1 MFKLLKDHNEYS
13 LINSTRY
20 LVATT
25 DKTILKASP
34 EKYKL
39 CKEQCDEIF
48 EVVDIEKMAEQLAW
62 KLVNKTNHGLS
73 KHNIVKS
80 SFINGYH
87 NCQEIQGFKFKASDM
102 IEFATWMN
110 KLTPAQRV
118 SVWSKNGEYKGL
130 FTMDEE
136 QLLEKWLHE
145 KQEIRVKY
153 ELDLD
158 APCPKCGEEENLH
171 GNYDYGQKGAPFI
184 ETLCNECGN
193 IYATP
198 LLNKKGCVTLIK
210 L

>member
-25 DKTILKASP
+25 DKTILNASP

-39 CKEQCDEIF
+39 SREQCDEIF
-48 EVVDIEKMAEQLAW
+48 DFIDVNDLASDYTW
-62 KLVNKTNHGLS
+62 KYVQNKGVA
-73 KHNIVKS
+73 KHNIAKEAFMVGFES
-80 SFINGYH
+80 
-87 NCQEIQGFKFKASDM
+87 CRDVEGFKFKATDM

-110 KLTPAQRV
+110 KLTPAQKV

-136 QLLEKWLHE
+136 QLFEKWLHE
-145 KQEIRVKY
+145 KSEIRVKY
-153 ELDLD
+153 KLDLD
-158 APCPKCGEEENLH
+158 APCPMCGEKENLH
-171 GNYDYGQKGAPFI
+171 GNYDYAQKNRPLI

-198 LLNKKGCVTLIK
+198 LLDKNGCIILIK